1 MFQAK
6 TTTNLAEVALPIG
19 VPAHPS
25 LAAMA
30 DHLTGRKPERDPK
43 GCEGVALDNG
53 ALVSLGPGD
62 PYHYLVETRDGW
74 RSLATVHRATPA
86 LAELPIVR
94 IPDPERERLERLRR
108 DREEQRRREEAAAR
122 EAQKRALE
130 ERKREWARY
139 VRETAEAHQA
149 QYDTELKR
157 AREIGQRHERM
168 YGREP
173 EAAV

>member
-1 MFQAK
+1 MFSPK
-6 TTTNLAEVALPIG
+6 TMNSAELALPIG
-19 VPAHPS
+19 KLAHPK

-30 DHLTGRKPERDPK
+30 DKLTGRKPEIEPL

-53 ALVSLGPGD
+53 VLASHSPD
-62 PYHYLVETRDGW
+62 EPFYYLARFAGGW
-74 RSLATVHRATPA
+74 RVLGAVARHHESVRGIAFT
-86 LAELPIVR
+86 R
-94 IPDPERERLERLRR
+94 IPDPERERLARLRR
-108 DREEQRRREEAAAR
+108 DREEQERLRIAAEEEAR
-122 EAQKRALE
+122 KRILQ
-130 ERKREWARY
+130 ERQREWARY

-149 QYDTELKR
+149 QYDIELKR

>member
-43 GCEGVALDNG
+43 GCEGTVFDEG
-53 ALVSLGPGD
+53 ALVSLGPGE
-62 PYHYLVETRDGW
+62 PFHYVVRTADGW

-86 LAELPIVR
+86 LADLPMTR
-94 IPDPERERLERLRR
+94 IPDPERERLARLRR
-108 DREEQRRREEAAAR
+108 DREEQERLRIAAEEEAR
-122 EAQKRALE
+122 KRILE
-130 ERKREWARY
+130 ERQREWARY
-139 VRETAEAHQA
+139 VRESAEAHQA
-149 QYDTELKR
+149 QYDAELKR

-173 EAAV
+173 EAAA

>member
-43 GCEGVALDNG
+43 GCEGTVFAEG
-53 ALVSLGPGD
+53 ALVSLGPGE
-62 PYHYLVETRDGW
+62 PFHYVVRTADGW

-86 LAELPIVR
+86 LAELPIVS

-108 DREEQRRREEAAAR
+108 DRAEQERRRIAAEQ
-122 EAQKRALE
+122 EAQKRVLE
-130 ERKREWARY
+130 ERQREWARF
-139 VRETAEAHQA
+139 VRESADGWNA
-149 QYDTELKR
+149 QHDEELRR
-157 AREIGQRHERM
+157 AREIGQRDKRM
-168 YGREP
+168 YEGV
-173 EAAV
+173 AA

>member
-1 MFQAK
+1 MFATK
-6 TTTNLAEVALPIG
+6 TTTRLSDTALPIG
-19 VPAHPS
+19 TSAHPM

-43 GCEGVALDNG
+43 GCEGTVFDDG
-53 ALVSLGPGD
+53 VLVSLGPGE
-62 PYHYLVETRDGW
+62 PFHYVVRTADGW

-86 LAELPIVR
+86 LAELPMTR
-94 IPDPERERLERLRR
+94 IPDPERERLARLRR

-130 ERKREWARY
+130 ERQREWARY
-139 VRETAEAHQA
+139 VRESAEAYHA
-149 QYDTELKR
+149 QHDVELRR

-168 YGREP
+168 YGRER
-173 EAAV
+173 EAAA